1 MEPVNEVRLE
11 GEVLPGRE
19 ERWTPAGIPL
29 TRLELE
35 HRSRVRVAG
44 LERVT
49 QCRVTVACLGQE
61 LADAA
66 RAIPDGGWCRVA
78 GFLGQRIRNRP
89 GQEPYYGR
97 LELHAR
103 ELESVAQPGEPGSP
117 PDSTANISSESGE

>member
-11 GEVLPGRE
+11 GVVLPGRE

-35 HRSRVRVAG
+35 HRSRVTVAG

-61 LADAA
+61 LAAA
-66 RAIPDGGWCRVA
+66 AAHIADGGHCRVT
-78 GFLGQRIRNRP
+78 GFLGQRVRNRP

-97 LELHAR
+97 LELHAH
-103 ELESVAQPGEPGSP
+103 ELQPLADPEGAGPGEA
-117 PDSTANISSESGE
+117 TE

>member
-11 GEVLPGRE
+11 GEILPGRE

-35 HRSRVRVAG
+35 HRSRVTVAG

-49 QCRVTVACLGQE
+49 HCRVTVACLGRE
-61 LADAA
+61 LAETV
-66 RAIPDGGWCRVA
+66 RGIPDGGRCRVT
-78 GFLGQRIRNRP
+78 GFLGQRVRHRP
-89 GQEPYYGR
+89 DQEPYFGR

-103 ELESVAQPGEPGSP
+103 ELQPLADEGPGTDNATEYP
-117 PDSTANISSESGE
+117 SESGE